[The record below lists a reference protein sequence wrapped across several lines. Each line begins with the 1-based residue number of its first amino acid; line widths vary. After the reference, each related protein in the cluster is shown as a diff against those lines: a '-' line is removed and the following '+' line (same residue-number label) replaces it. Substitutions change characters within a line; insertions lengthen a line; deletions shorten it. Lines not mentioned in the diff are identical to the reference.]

1 MNNTHLHKQNT
12 NSYKINFEDERVD
25 GADKVTGKAKYT
37 AEYNLPNMA
46 YGVFVTSSIAKG
58 TIKNIDTAKALA
70 SPGVLDVIYY
80 ANCPTVPGYLT
91 NAAERPKNV
100 LSGVGIK
107 YCMIIKCA
115 FLVNPLH
122 SLWRIV

>member
-1 MNNTHLHKQNT
+1 MNNIDLHKHNV
-12 NSYKINFEDERVD
+12 NSFKINFEDERVD

-70 SPGVLDVIYY
+70 SPGVLDVIY
-80 ANCPTVPGYLT
+80 
-91 NAAERPKNV
+91 
-100 LSGVGIK
+100 
-107 YCMIIKCA
+107 
-115 FLVNPLH
+115 
-122 SLWRIV
+122 

>member
-58 TIKNIDTAKALA
+58 TIKNIDTSKALS
-70 SPGVLDVIYY
+70 SPSQ
-80 ANCPTVPGYLT
+80 
-91 NAAERPKNV
+91 NAMVACTCYSR
-100 LSGVGIK
+100 LRT
-107 YCMIIKCA
+107 
-115 FLVNPLH
+115 FWPLCF
-122 SLWRIV
+122 IV